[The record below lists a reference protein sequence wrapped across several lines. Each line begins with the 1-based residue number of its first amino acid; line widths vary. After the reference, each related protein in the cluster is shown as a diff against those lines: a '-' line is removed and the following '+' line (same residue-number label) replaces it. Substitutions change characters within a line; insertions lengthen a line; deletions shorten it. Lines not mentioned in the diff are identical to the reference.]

1 MEPLVS
7 VCVLSKRPPGKL
19 IREIKQQT
27 YRNFEIIIADKPGI
41 VNAMNRAIL
50 KAKGKIFVRID
61 DDVELPPCWLK
72 ELVRPFMDPKVGGTT
87 GPTFVPY
94 ALTGNRDSLKVARDP
109 NWFFRWMFD
118 NDPYAPAK
126 IYKCG
131 SVSYGSNFMDKMQK
145 WYYDIDHLEG
155 TNWAMRT
162 DLIRK
167 VGCFDPAFDGVCEWF
182 DTDVEFKIKALGYKL
197 VYRRKAYLWHM
208 VKRDTKQY
216 SERFQGWSRIRNFIR
231 FHRRHSK
238 FHPKMIIWISLM
250 GGYFAWQKFQSL
262 FPRSKAGKNS

>member
-7 VCVLSKRPPGKL
+7 VCILS
-19 IREIKQQT
+19 RESNPKVIKDLAYQT
-27 YRNFEIIIADKPGI
+27 YHNFEIIYADKPGI
-41 VNAMNRAIL
+41 VNAMNYALL

-72 ELVRPFMDPKVGGTT
+72 ELVRPFMDPKVAGVT
-87 GPTFVPY
+87 GPTFVP
-94 ALTGNRDSLKVARDP
+94 AERRKNRDSLKWAYEP
-109 NWFFRWMFD
+109 NWFLRWLFD

-131 SVSYGSNFMDKMQK
+131 SVSYGSNFMDKMLK
-145 WYYDIDHLEG
+145 WYYEIDHLEG

-167 VGCFDPAFDGVCEWF
+167 VGGFDPGFKGVCEWY
-182 DTDVEFKIKALGYKL
+182 DTDVVYKVKKLGGKL

-208 VKRDTKQY
+208 VKKGIHFN
-216 SERFQGWSRIRNFIR
+216 ERFEGWSRLKNWFR
-231 FHRRHSK
+231 FHKRHSK
-238 FHPKMIIWISLM
+238 FHPKMIVWGLLF
-250 GGYFAWQKFQSL
+250 GGYIAWQQFQSL
-262 FPRSKAGKNS
+262 SRQLKAGKNS